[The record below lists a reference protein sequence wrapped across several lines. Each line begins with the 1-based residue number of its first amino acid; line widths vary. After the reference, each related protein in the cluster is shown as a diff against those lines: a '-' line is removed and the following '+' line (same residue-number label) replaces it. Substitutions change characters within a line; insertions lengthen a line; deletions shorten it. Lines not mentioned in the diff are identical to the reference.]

1 MKKIALTSMIMS
13 LLTTYQAY
21 AGSKLLIKRWNPF
34 SKFSDRDYYDK
45 IRKTELG
52 IGIITECEKLLSKE
66 LPNPSEELYRSSFVT
81 KERRPYELQHTG
93 MITEL
98 NLLSIGIL
106 LEPRA
111 EFIARW
117 TKLCEIL
124 AGLKVWI
131 LPAHDQI
138 PHVKEPM
145 SNIDGRE
152 ITMDL
157 RSTSL
162 AATVSVI
169 LNCLDE
175 LMDEKLADS
184 LRAKMNKLVID
195 PLYEC
200 ATGKRPLNH
209 WMKVSHNWNAV
220 CFCNSLWT
228 VLSADISENKRQAI
242 VKLALRQMPLF
253 MQGFCP
259 DGYCK
264 EGPGY
269 YGFGF
274 GHFLYAAF
282 LLYEASDHKLNIL
295 RKFKAEKYCDFP
307 EKMMLTPNLYPYYA
321 DCNPDVKPVFEQL
334 AIRDYLLGVRKD
346 IPWSLEAQK
355 VYSGWTEFK
364 DNMLLLRY
372 ADMGA
377 KYQISELEDFS
388 AYMQTGIFTW
398 RKNGYSLGFK
408 GGSNFEFHNHNDVG
422 HYVFA
427 KNDTPMLIDA
437 GNTIYKMNTFY
448 GGKRYDN
455 KLRSSYGHA
464 VPVINGECQTAGEGT
479 DAVVLAADRN
489 HAVLD
494 IKAAYN
500 VPELK
505 KLEREVKFSDE
516 GVLTV
521 SDTAELDKEGTFAVA
536 IITLGEWKEIAP
548 GKLEISDADW
558 VLDVEISGSGK
569 YEITDELLNE
579 DNLWGRDVRRI
590 LITFTEK
597 NKKFDLS
604 TKFTERNK

>member
-1 MKKIALTSMIMS
+1 MKKFIFGGMLMS
-13 LLTTYQAY
+13 LLTSYNAY
-21 AGSKLLIKRWNPF
+21 AGSKLLVKRWNPF
-34 SKFSDRDYYDK
+34 PKVSDRQYYEK
-45 IRKTELG
+45 LRKTDFGKG
-52 IGIITECEKLLSKE
+52 IVQECEKLLDQE
-66 LPNPSEELYRSSFVT
+66 LPAPSEKLYRSSFVT

-93 MITEL
+93 MIIEL
-98 NLLSIGIL
+98 NLLTMGIL
-106 LEPRA
+106 LDPRP

-117 TKLCEIL
+117 TKIGEMLNN
-124 AGLKVWI
+124 LKVWI

-138 PHVKEPM
+138 PHVKDPM
-145 SNIDGRE
+145 ANIDGKE
-152 ITMDL
+152 ITTDL

-162 AATVSVI
+162 AASVSVA
-169 LNCLDE
+169 LNCLEEVLDK
-175 LMDEKLADS
+175 KLVAA
-184 LRAKMNKLVID
+184 LRNKVNTLVID
-195 PLYEC
+195 PIYDC
-200 ATGKRPLNH
+200 ATKKKKLHH

-220 CFCNSLWT
+220 CFCNSLWA
-228 VLSADISENKRQAI
+228 VLSADIPDDKRQEI

-253 MQGFCP
+253 MQGFAP

-274 GHFLYAAF
+274 GHFLYSAF

-295 RKFKAEKYCDFP
+295 RQFKAEKFCDFP
-307 EKMMLTPNLYPYYA
+307 EKMMLTKNLYPLYA
-321 DCNPDVKPVFEQL
+321 DCNPTVKPKLDQL
-334 AIRDYLLGVRKD
+334 AIRDYLLGVRKT
-346 IPWSLEAQK
+346 IPWNLEAKK
-355 VYSGWTEFK
+355 VYSGWMEFK

-372 ADMGA
+372 ADLGKNYEIA
-377 KYQISELEDFS
+377 PLAEFS
-388 AYMQTGIFTW
+388 GYMTTGIFVW
-398 RKNGYSLGFK
+398 RKGKYSLGFK

-427 KNDTPMLIDA
+427 KGDTPMLIDA
-437 GNTIYKMNTFY
+437 GNTIYKMNTFH

-464 VPVINGECQTAGEGT
+464 LPVINGECQIPGEGT
-479 DAVVLAADRN
+479 DAVVLAADKD

-500 VPELK
+500 VPDLK
-505 KLEREVKFSDE
+505 KLVREVKFSDA

-521 SDTAELDKEGTFAVA
+521 TDSAELEKEGTFAVA
-536 IITLGEWKEIAP
+536 VITLGEWKQIAP

-558 VLDVEISGSGK
+558 VLDMEINASGK
-569 YEITDELLNE
+569 YEITDELLDE
-579 DNLWGRDVRRI
+579 DNLWGRKIRRI

-597 NKKFDLS
+597 DKKFNLS